1 MAVCEFGIL
10 TGLLLHTEN
19 GTAENSWRYA
29 SLAMNRGALK
39 RGFTVYIKLMQE
51 FDSDQ

>member
-19 GTAENSWRYA
+19 GTAEI
-29 SLAMNRGALK
+29 LGD
-39 RGFTVYIKLMQE
+39 T
-51 FDSDQ
+51 